1 MRLIRSCI
9 YITFSS
15 ALIFLFSPPRTLA
28 QAPPPAPVEVDRV
41 VVETLQ
47 RPVSLVGWVEPNKRS
62 VIASEVE
69 GIIESFPAKEGRYLN
84 KGDVIAVLNTRTI
97 EIALDEARA
106 GKREAQA
113 RYQMAQ
119 KNLAR
124 FEELQ
129 KKGVASLQQYQ
140 DALTE
145 KEAWGARI
153 GQQQAQIDSNEYSLA
168 KSRIAA
174 PFGGYVIEEHTEIGE
189 WVEKGGPVV
198 EMIDTGTIDVNIDMP
213 ERYISKIKSGESASV
228 DFDALPGMKIGGVIT
243 SVVPQAESSTRT
255 FPVKVTVENKEGNIK
270 SGMVAR
276 VSFPIGDPSAV
287 KLVPKDAIVSQNNA
301 KFVYVVN
308 DGAAQPLPVS
318 TGMAY
323 EDRIEVIGP
332 VENGMTVVVKGNERL
347 MPNQQV
353 QIINGKEAKDGK
365 IN

>member
-1 MRLIRSCI
+1 MGLIKAGT
-9 YITFSS
+9 YITVLS
-15 ALIFLFSPPRTLA
+15 ASIFLFSSPRALA

-47 RPVSLVGWVEPNKRS
+47 RPVSFVGWVEPDKRS

-69 GIIESFPAKEGRYLN
+69 GIIESFPAKEGRYVN
-84 KGDVIAVLNTRTI
+84 KGDLLAVFNTRTV
-97 EIALDEARA
+97 EIALDQARA

-129 KKGVASLQQYQ
+129 QKGVASLQQYQ

-153 GQQQAQIDSNEYSLA
+153 GQLQAQIDSSEYNLA
-168 KSRIAA
+168 KSKIMA
-174 PFGGYVIEEHTEIGE
+174 PFSGYVIEEHTEIGE
-189 WVEKGGPVV
+189 WVVKGGPVV
-198 EMIDTGTIDVNIDMP
+198 EMIDTESIDINIDMP
-213 ERYISKIKSGESASV
+213 ERYISKIKSGEGVSV

-255 FPVKVTVENKEGNIK
+255 FPVKVTVENKEGQIK
-270 SGMVAR
+270 SGMVSR

-301 KFVYVVN
+301 LFVYVVN
-308 DGAAQPLPVS
+308 EGAAQPLPVS

-332 VENGMTVVVKGNERL
+332 VEKGMTVVVKGNERL
-347 MPNQQV
+347 MPNQPV
-353 QIINGKEAKDGK
+353 EIINGKDEKDGK
-365 IN
+365 LN